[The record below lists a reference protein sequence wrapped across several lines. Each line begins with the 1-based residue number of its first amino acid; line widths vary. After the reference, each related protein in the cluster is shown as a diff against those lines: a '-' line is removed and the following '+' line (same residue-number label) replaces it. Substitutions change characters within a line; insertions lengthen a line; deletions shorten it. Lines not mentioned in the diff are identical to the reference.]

1 MDLNFY
7 ILCLAVAVLV
17 ATSLIYGLKFL
28 GKRNYLLG
36 IEWLVVTFSGS
47 NFLLYA
53 LGDAQL
59 SYRISMFC
67 DAFSRGFGIPVIAVA
82 GLMAVTHRYRPAI
95 LVDVVFFMAA
105 IAGTIVLVTADFAAQ
120 FKPYFYVAMWSAFS
134 VYLAYFAWKLL
145 NAGEGLHAFGVFMVL
160 LTARPSPASTTS
172 TGFQEITSTSS
183 STSSPVSRGRSCVS
197 SCITPMARWSA
208 RRSTRHRWR
217 PWRCSDEAGI
227 FQRSPAR
234 GR

>member
-1 MDLNFY
+1 MDLSFY

-53 LGDAQL
+53 LGDVQL

-95 LVDVVFFMAA
+95 LVDVVFFVAA
-105 IAGTIVLVTADFAAQ
+105 IAGTVVLMAADFAAQ
-120 FKPYFYVAMWSAFS
+120 FKPYFYVVMWSAFS
-134 VYLAYFAWKLL
+134 VYLAYLAWKLL
-145 NAGEGLHAFGVFMVL
+145 NAGEGLHALGVFMVL
-160 LTARPSPASTTS
+160 LTGQAIACIYDFYKIPGDHEHVIFYILASFTWSFVCVELYYAYGALERVEKSEASLAAMLAAR
-172 TGFQEITSTSS
+172 
-183 STSSPVSRGRSCVS
+183 
-197 SCITPMARWSA
+197 
-208 RRSTRHRWR
+208 
-217 PWRCSDEAGI
+217 
-227 FQRSPAR
+227 
-234 GR
+234 